1 MVGSW
6 HGWVRV
12 ILEISRLIDSWTFS
26 GPTCFFVYTF
36 VCSFV
41 ELCPSKISKCMKADG
56 FMRHGVKKEHQNPS
70 RHFSCSSS
78 RGTRLCI
85 NTIVFSPQ
93 QITKNMRVCFFWG
106 GGTYIC
112 LSPNKKMGVPSSSPS
127 SSWLLNQPWRRFPL
141 NWLVRTPSLASEK
154 CLTEESL
161 SEVRIFVR
169 CWEEKSW
176 GGRVP
181 PCF

>member
-93 QITKNMRVCFFWG
+93 QITKNMRVCFFLG
-106 GGTYIC
+106 GGHIY
-112 LSPNKKMGVPSSSPS
+112 LSFAKQKDGGSIIITII
-127 SSWLLNQPWRRFPL
+127 LLTPQPTMEEIPTKL
-141 NWLVRTPSLASEK
+141 IGQD
-154 CLTEESL
+154 TE
-161 SEVRIFVR
+161 
-169 CWEEKSW
+169 
-176 GGRVP
+176 
-181 PCF
+181 PCFWEVFDWGVAQWG